1 MHLLRN
7 EPLDVYVAGDLNT
20 KSPNDTNVSLRPFE
34 KIEKILPS
42 QLPLTQE
49 AQHSFDEWSKITLM
63 SPVSHNT
70 CCVSKLG
77 EEVSAMSQSNA
88 TCHIRR
94 SPITCCVTRGADDN
108 GQEKQIF
115 EASDHLPVCG
125 CRVSYIQYIDAGK

>member
-34 KIEKILPS
+34 KWVEKILPS

-77 EEVSAMSQSNA
+77 R
-88 TCHIRR
+88 IRDVTIER
-94 SPITCCVTRGADDN
+94 DMPPSIADHVLCDTGRMTTVKRNKFSKHRIIFPCV
-108 GQEKQIF
+108 
-115 EASDHLPVCG
+115 